1 MTKDVGDLAVLV
13 PLILVEASANESTTT
28 SSDPGPTCDLQETT
42 LVAAAAST
50 VPSAAASRTVSRT
63 PSVLEPVA
71 LVAAAASAVPSATAS
86 RAVNRAPS
94 VLAPAAVAV
103 VTASAAPSAV
113 PSRAVSRVPSVLEPA
128 AVAAVTVPAVPSA
141 VPSRAVSRAP
151 SVLAPARGVD
161 ATTSTGTSVAA
172 SRSVSRAPS
181 VLAPAAMAGPTLA
194 APSAVASRA
203 VSRAPSVLVPATA
216 LGAVAASAAPS
227 AVASRTVS
235 RAPSVLVPTT
245 VLGAVAAAAAPSAVP
260 SRAVSRAPSTL
271 EPWPVDAVADGAAAA
286 PSALASRK
294 VSRAPSVV
302 AVPPS
307 APPRTVS
314 RAVSRRPSVLDPANL
329 AAALTVLARR
339 SLSRAASQLDLS
351 QVSGGVTVGTEPASQ
366 LDLSESGGIP
376 VGIGLVVA
384 TAVEAKQADP
394 AAAANLILSG
404 ALREL
409 EELMLRC
416 PDATSVDQ
424 IKAAMHR
431 LEDACAEVFVRQ
443 QAEATPPIADAQ
455 HDEVLPSVAADGGG
469 TAREDGE
476 ANEDG
481 VKDAAGAAEE
491 VEDLAGAPEE
501 LLSASPP
508 PDTLTLAAPIGGEAE
523 TDAMISTPSL
533 HLPPGID
540 ATDGV
545 DTPLLA
551 LHTPAVAVPDPIPL
565 STLRGGGNV
574 PFDIASAAVE
584 LLKLLAT
591 PGGASRAAFQ
601 AVVDKMGAAGA
612 DINVEEPAS
621 LGRLLTA
628 CGTNTCADFG
638 CFYLPIDVLANFV

>member
-1 MTKDVGDLAVLV
+1 M
-13 PLILVEASANESTTT
+13 
-28 SSDPGPTCDLQETT
+28 
-42 LVAAAAST
+42 AA
-50 VPSAAASRTVSRT
+50 
-63 PSVLEPVA
+63 
-71 LVAAAASAVPSATAS
+71 
-86 RAVNRAPS
+86 
-94 VLAPAAVAV
+94 
-103 VTASAAPSAV
+103 VTASAATSVV
-113 PSRAVSRVPSVLEPA
+113 PSRG
-128 AVAAVTVPAVPSA
+128 
-141 VPSRAVSRAP
+141 VSRAP
-151 SVLAPARGVD
+151 SVLEPARGID
-161 ATTSTGTSVAA
+161 ASTSTGPSVAA

-181 VLAPAAMAGPTLA
+181 VLAPAAMAGPIFA

-235 RAPSVLVPTT
+235 RSASVLEPTT
-245 VLGAVAAAAAPSAVP
+245 LDAVAA
-260 SRAVSRAPSTL
+260 
-271 EPWPVDAVADGAAAA
+271 AAAA
-286 PSALASRK
+286 PSALACPRVSRAASVLAPASVDAVAAPSALANSRK

-302 AVPPS
+302 AVHPS
-307 APPRTVS
+307 APPRPVS

-339 SLSRAASQLDLS
+339 SLSRAASRLDLS
-351 QVSGGVTVGTEPASQ
+351 QVSGGVPIGTEPASQ

-376 VGIGLVVA
+376 AGIEPAVA
-384 TAVEAKQADP
+384 SEVEAKQADP
-394 AAAANLILSG
+394 AAAANSILSG

-481 VKDAAGAAEE
+481 VKDAAGAAEA

-508 PDTLTLAAPIGGEAE
+508 PDTLTLAAPIGGEAD

-533 HLPPGID
+533 HLPPGTD
-540 ATDGV
+540 APDGV